1 MKAMSPEDAAGV
13 ITCQDL
19 MSIQVE
25 HLTKRRG
32 KLLLSRRNLIRV
44 RDE

>member
-1 MKAMSPEDAAGV
+1 MKAMSPEDTAGA
-13 ITCQDL
+13 ITSQEI
-19 MSIQVE
+19 MSIHVE